1 MPNIN
6 RESFLIYT
14 GLKYFL
20 KITVIGT
27 ENFLKSGPTILC
39 YNHANQIMDLI
50 LVLVQSPRQLSF
62 CMASSSY
69 SFLILVTGK

>member
-20 KITVIGT
+20 KISDFGT
-27 ENFLKSGPTILC
+27 ENFLKSGPTILY
-39 YNHANQIMDLI
+39 YNHSNNIMDFI
-50 LVLVQSPRQLSF
+50 LVLAQCPRQLI
-62 CMASSSY
+62 
-69 SFLILVTGK
+69 FL